1 MHQIAKK
8 MLEAMMP
15 EEDTVMPR
23 NLHCS
28 LHCKPGDVVEIPIEI
43 KNMVSGQ
50 RKTLDTYILP
60 SGNCSGL
67 MLVFLK

>member
-1 MHQIAKK
+1 VHQIAKK

-28 LHCKPGDVVEIPIEI
+28 LHCNLDYVVEIPIEAKKI
-43 KNMVSGQ
+43 VIRRFKIV
-50 RKTLDTYILP
+50 DTYILP
-60 SGNCSGL
+60 SDNCSGL

>member
-28 LHCKPGDVVEIPIEI
+28 LHCNLDYVVEIPIEI
-43 KNMVSGQ
+43 KNVITRQ
-50 RKTLDTYILP
+50 REMIDTYVLP
-60 SGNCSGL
+60 KGS
-67 MLVFLK
+67 